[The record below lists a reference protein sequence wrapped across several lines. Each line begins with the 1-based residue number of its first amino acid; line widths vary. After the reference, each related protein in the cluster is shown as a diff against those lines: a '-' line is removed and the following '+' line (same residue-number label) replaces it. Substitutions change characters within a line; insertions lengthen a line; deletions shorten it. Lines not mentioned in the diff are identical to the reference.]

1 MKRRGK
7 LVGLMLAGGIFV
19 GSAGCDVLI
28 LPGALA
34 KLANSTVGDL
44 TASEIRVLSQIA
56 VEVINSQ
63 SPGAG
68 AMPLTEAQSQAL
80 VDFLDANNVLTFEEL
95 EALLNEAQG
104 DPSAIQGLAELAAAF
119 AGGDQAFDP
128 DNPTQQDLEEI
139 FSFAQQGGGN

>member
-1 MKRRGK
+1 MKGRSK
-7 LVGLMLAGGIFV
+7 LFCLLFAGGIFA

-34 KLANSTVGDL
+34 KLANSAIGDL
-44 TASEIRVLSQIA
+44 TASEIRALSQIA

-63 SPGAG
+63 APGTG
-68 AMPLTEAQSQAL
+68 AIPLTEAQSQAL
-80 VDFLDANNVLTFEEL
+80 VNFLDANNVQTFEEL

-104 DPSAIQGLAELAAAF
+104 DPSAIQGLEELAAAF
-119 AGGDQAFDP
+119 AGGDQEFDP

-139 FSFAQQGGGN
+139 FSFAQQGGAN